1 MLGTN
6 VELGDVVTI
15 ITFCVVVFVVC
26 VDGLV
31 NVIFTGDM
39 WGGKELAMLCIMLL
53 ILGLPLTGTVIV
65 FETGTTAFGTSFR
78 TTGEELEEF
87 VRLRFLGF
95 SSSSEQLTPSL
106 LAVSAGTG
114 RDALCWT
121 AALAT
126 AFAVTVK
133 AVWGTS
139 LGISG
144 TNLRLSMDHSEELL
158 GPDILCAIVVNR
170 SSFTALRTSAR
181 WRSVEMLRTFES
193 SPRRSF
199 FSLVRSPCA
208 RSALITPAYASNSNF
223 RRIRLH
229 SSLLRSKRVGHTTGI
244 GASVW

>member
-31 NVIFTGDM
+31 KVIFTGDM

-106 LAVSAGTG
+106 PAVSAGTG

-144 TNLRLSMDHSEELL
+144 TNLRPSMDHSEELL
-158 GPDILCAIVVNR
+158 GPDILDKRKNVATRV
-170 SSFTALRTSAR
+170 
-181 WRSVEMLRTFES
+181 
-193 SPRRSF
+193 
-199 FSLVRSPCA
+199 
-208 RSALITPAYASNSNF
+208 
-223 RRIRLH
+223 H
-229 SSLLRSKRVGHTTGI
+229 SC
-244 GASVW
+244 

>member
-31 NVIFTGDM
+31 KVIFTGDM

-114 RDALCWT
+114 RDALCCT

-144 TNLRLSMDHSEELL
+144 TNLRPSMDHSEELL
-158 GPDILCAIVVNR
+158 GPDILDKRKNAATRV
-170 SSFTALRTSAR
+170 
-181 WRSVEMLRTFES
+181 
-193 SPRRSF
+193 
-199 FSLVRSPCA
+199 
-208 RSALITPAYASNSNF
+208 
-223 RRIRLH
+223 H
-229 SSLLRSKRVGHTTGI
+229 SC
-244 GASVW
+244 

>member
-1 MLGTN
+1 MLGTK

-31 NVIFTGDM
+31 KVIFTGDM
-39 WGGKELAMLCIMLL
+39 WGGKELAMLCMMLL

-106 LAVSAGTG
+106 LPVSAGTG
-114 RDALCWT
+114 RDALCWI

-126 AFAVTVK
+126 ALAVTVK
-133 AVWGTS
+133 AVWGTNR
-139 LGISG
+139 GISG
-144 TNLRLSMDHSEELL
+144 TKRRPSMDHSEELL
-158 GPDILCAIVVNR
+158 GPDIL
-170 SSFTALRTSAR
+170 
-181 WRSVEMLRTFES
+181 
-193 SPRRSF
+193 
-199 FSLVRSPCA
+199 
-208 RSALITPAYASNSNF
+208 
-223 RRIRLH
+223 
-229 SSLLRSKRVGHTTGI
+229 
-244 GASVW
+244 

>member
-1 MLGTN
+1 MLGTK

-31 NVIFTGDM
+31 KVIFTGDI

-65 FETGTTAFGTSFR
+65 FETGTTALGTSFR

-87 VRLRFLGF
+87 VLLRFLGF

-126 AFAVTVK
+126 ALAVTVK

-144 TNLRLSMDHSEELL
+144 TNLRPSMDHSEELL
-158 GPDILCAIVVNR
+158 GPDIL
-170 SSFTALRTSAR
+170 
-181 WRSVEMLRTFES
+181 
-193 SPRRSF
+193 
-199 FSLVRSPCA
+199 
-208 RSALITPAYASNSNF
+208 
-223 RRIRLH
+223 
-229 SSLLRSKRVGHTTGI
+229 
-244 GASVW
+244 